1 MEYCVEEASKTS
13 STGVK
18 LNHFTPSFS
27 DDFWA
32 VNGVS
37 GDDFFVDGLLDFSSD
52 GSFLEEDDNSQ
63 VLKHTDDSKNDK
75 ISSLSPVKIVNNE
88 DKATT
93 IVSDTELCFPVDDVA
108 DLEWVSQFVEDSFS
122 GGGYFLT
129 CSERKPETETVNLV
143 AVNPS
148 FRNLVQKK
156 ARSKRSRTGG
166 RVWSLRLSSS
176 LTDSSNSCSSSSS
189 CTSNALLPTQEI
201 LGRPPTV
208 KRQKKK
214 KPVATA
220 DTPGS
225 GWPQQPRRCSHCL
238 VQKTPQWRAGPLGA
252 KTLCNAC
259 GVRFKSG
266 RLFPEYRP
274 AGSPNF
280 SSEVHSN
287 NHRKV
292 LEMRQKKEAE
302 EGGPP
307 PPVAG
312 SGRSI

>member
-1 MEYCVEEASKTS
+1 MECVEEVSKTS
-13 STGVK
+13 FMGVK
-18 LNHFTPSFS
+18 LNHLPSSFS
-27 DDFWA
+27 DDFWSA
-32 VNGVS
+32 NGVS
-37 GDDFFVDGLLDFSSD
+37 GDDFFVDGFLDFSSD
-52 GSFLEEDDNSQ
+52 GGFVEEDDNSQ
-63 VLKHTDDSKNDK
+63 VLKNTDDSKNDK
-75 ISSLSPVKIVNNE
+75 ASSLSPVKIVNE
-88 DKATT
+88 DKTT
-93 IVSDTELCFPVDDVA
+93 VPKTELCLPVDDVD

-122 GGGYFLT
+122 GGYLLT
-129 CSERKPETETVNLV
+129 CSTGKFPERKTETETVKLV

-166 RVWSLRLSSS
+166 RVWSLRSS
-176 LTDSSNSCSSSSS
+176 LPVTDSSNSCSSSSS
-189 CTSNALLPTQEI
+189 CISNTLLATEDI
-201 LGRPPTV
+201 LGRPTV

-220 DTPGS
+220 DTAGS
-225 GWPQQPRRCSHCL
+225 GWPQPRRCSHCL

-266 RLFPEYRP
+266 RLLPEYRP
-274 AGSPNF
+274 ACSPTF

-292 LEMRQKKEAE
+292 LEMRQKKEAV
-302 EGGPP
+302 EGGSSL
-307 PPVAG
+307 PVA
-312 SGRSI
+312 SSKRRI